1 MKKIIRLTESDLTRI
16 VKRVIKEQS
25 LNDKKLMSEQAWL
38 KNLFGTTADDLV
50 RLFGDDAVKS
60 FEIVLQKALQNSKN
74 FVTKSGQNYLKSAR
88 SDVEI
93 SMETIKKAT
102 QLVSSGV
109 KTADEV
115 AILLP
120 RHLPDGSEFRS
131 VFQKSFSKK
140 PVQNIVQSTAQGV
153 SKLPLGSVGQSFKEM
168 ASQIGGW
175 LQVKNPVGNLSGWKF
190 HVYADNLDEAAFLYE
205 KLLPIANKHGAGMK
219 VASSKMLD
227 TLSQSTIQ
235 KGKGV
240 TLYLPSSVIEKN
252 AQKEFLSDIQSAIKG
267 YETHGQISGDKMI
280 TNNIGYRYELSKPIN
295 TSKGVDMGEYN
306 KLYKGNEEGATH
318 NITGNLDLF

>member
-1 MKKIIRLTESDLTRI
+1 MEKK
-16 VKRVIKEQS
+16 
-25 LNDKKLMSEQAWL
+25 
-38 KNLFGTTADDLV
+38 G
-50 RLFGDDAVKS
+50 
-60 FEIVLQKALQNSKN
+60 
-74 FVTKSGQNYLKSAR
+74 
-88 SDVEI
+88 
-93 SMETIKKAT
+93 
-102 QLVSSGV
+102 
-109 KTADEV
+109 
-115 AILLP
+115 
-120 RHLPDGSEFRS
+120 
-131 VFQKSFSKK
+131 
-140 PVQNIVQSTAQGV
+140 VQNIAQSTAQGV

-267 YETHGQISGDKMI
+267 YEKHGQIFGDKMI